1 MLNPKGAIYISFV
14 EGESEQSGYQS
25 GSTGE
30 RTYFYYHKLDFLK
43 GELIKNAF
51 NNVNVMHKDFRKKDG
66 TMETHTIIL
75 ALH

>member
-30 RTYFYYHKLDFLK
+30 RTYFYYHKLDF
-43 GELIKNAF
+43 
-51 NNVNVMHKDFRKKDG
+51 
-66 TMETHTIIL
+66 
-75 ALH
+75 